1 MVKGLFRKSLTPHVF
16 GHVVNLSRIIEREA
30 TRLERSTFSLAAKDI
45 QAMPRDQEEKR
56 AAISA
61 AIAEAN
67 RVGIISQESM
77 DAWVASWGKE
87 SELPPPEPDVDGAS
101 H

>member
-1 MVKGLFRKSLTPHVF
+1 MVEGVLGKPLTPHIF
-16 GHVVNLSRIIEREA
+16 GHVVNLGRIIVLGAKRV
-30 TRLERSTFSLAAKDI
+30 ERSTFRLAIKDI
-45 QAMPRDQEEKR
+45 QGMLRDRDEKR

-67 RVGIISQESM
+67 RGGFISQESM

-87 SELPPPEPDVDGAS
+87 SELPPPEPDVDGVS
-101 H
+101 Q